1 MAASLMPSSFKS
13 LKDVFRKE
21 RSLAGIREI
30 VESSDVVVHF
40 FEIFPNLE
48 KVVMPQSCE
57 KKILKIKVEN
67 PSWRNELKFMELEM
81 IEKINTFFKEQRII
95 QIRFIG

>member
-13 LKDVFRKE
+13 PKDVFRKE

-30 VESSDVVVHF
+30 VESSDVVVQF

-57 KKILKIKVEN
+57 KKTLKLKVEN
-67 PSWRNELKFMELEM
+67 PAWRNELKFVESEM
-81 IEKINTFFKEQRII
+81 IEKINKHFNEKRIN

>member
-1 MAASLMPSSFKS
+1 MHSSFKS
-13 LKDVFRKE
+13 LKDVFKKE
-21 RSLAGIREI
+21 RSLAGLREI
-30 VESSDVVVHF
+30 VESSDVVVNF

-48 KVVMPQSCE
+48 KLAIPQSCE
-57 KKILKIKVEN
+57 KKILKLKVEN

-81 IEKINTFFKEQRII
+81 IEKTNTFFKEQRIN